1 MKVFIFPILII
12 LMVLIGFTADSFGVG
27 NAVFTDDSC
36 LDNPP
41 CSAVVDPG
49 DGFFGAIVGI
59 VKTFLNFFA
68 IFIQVMTL
76 QLDINL
82 YANLFI
88 AGFLSILSFTVV
100 YVLLRQG

>member
-1 MKVFIFPILII
+1 MKVFILPILII
-12 LMVLIGFTADSFGVG
+12 LITLIGFTADSFGVG
-27 NAVFTDDSC
+27 NAIFTDDSC

-41 CSAVVDPG
+41 CSAVVDGG
-49 DGFFGAIVGI
+49 DGFFGAIMGI

-68 IFIQVMTL
+68 VFVQIMTFT
-76 QLDINL
+76 LDINV

-88 AGFLSILSFTVV
+88 AGFISILSFTLV